1 MRGRVYTSAKDP
13 NSLTHPLEPGSHTAL
28 MPEIPGTS
36 MHSEKPFKS
45 ECCTRPNQEVTQK
58 TPGPD
63 CCAWLSRP
71 HPQAA
76 DAHLPSP
83 ECATVSSTTPWGAA
97 RAVQGKGHRRA
108 PGPIYTASHGWAPQ
122 TFWLFTVVLM
132 RLIFWFRNK
141 GLCDV
146 AEMFLSG
153 SKGASQGAAGLT
165 SVSKRW

>member
-13 NSLTHPLEPGSHTAL
+13 NSLTHPSEPGSHTAL

-83 ECATVSSTTPWGAA
+83 ECATVSSTTPWG
-97 RAVQGKGHRRA
+97 Q
-108 PGPIYTASHGWAPQ
+108 PGLSRGRVTGVPPD
-122 TFWLFTVVLM
+122 LFTQPLM
-132 RLIFWFRNK
+132 AGHLR
-141 GLCDV
+141 
-146 AEMFLSG
+146 LSG
-153 SKGASQGAAGLT
+153 FLLLF
-165 SVSKRW
+165 